1 MLNLK
6 FIIIGIVIA
15 VIAISIF
22 VLLFTTRNT
31 ESNFNERTKALEML
45 SDITPI
51 NISQQGTGD
60 ILLASGDSIFET
72 FVYSGDREYTN
83 EGLPSTSF
91 KQRHFLLK
99 PENTDLYH
107 EIGVAFEQ
115 HNSVFVVPIFT
126 MTAYGEPG
134 FYNYYREECGTEC
147 LNDIP
152 IRYELRPTYESS
164 ANTIKVLRLLGYP
177 YITDIEI
184 DKNPS
189 ILDLFDKVILLHS
202 EYVTKAEFEAIT
214 KHPKVIYFH
223 PNALHAEVE
232 YDKEKDTITL
242 IRGHGYPNPEIQ
254 NGFNWKFDNTHPYEY
269 DTDCENWEFYKI
281 DNGIMLNCYP
291 ENIIFQ
297 DKRLLNTIKEY

>member
-1 MLNLK
+1 M
-6 FIIIGIVIA
+6 IA
-15 VIAISIF
+15 GIAISIF
-22 VLLFTTRNT
+22 ILLFTTRNT
-31 ESNFNERTKALEML
+31 ESNFNERTRALEML
-45 SDITPI
+45 SDISPI

-72 FVYSGDREYTN
+72 FVYSGDRRYTD
-83 EGLPSTSF
+83 EGLPSTEF

-107 EIGVAFEQ
+107 EIGVGFEQ
-115 HNSVFVVPIFT
+115 HNSVFIVPIFT
-126 MTAYGEPG
+126 MTAYGESG
-134 FYNYYREECGTEC
+134 FYNYFRGECGTEC
-147 LNDIP
+147 LHDIP
-152 IRYELRPTYESS
+152 IRHELRPTFESS
-164 ANTIKVLRLLGYP
+164 TNTIKVLRLLGYP

-184 DKNPS
+184 DKNPR

-202 EYVTKAEFEAIT
+202 EYVTKSEFEAIT
-214 KHPKVIYFH
+214 KHPKVIYLH

-242 IRGHGYPNPEIQ
+242 IRGHGYPNTEIQ
-254 NGFNWKFDNTHPYEY
+254 NGFDWKFDNTHPYEY

-297 DKRLLNTIKEY
+297 DKRLLKTIKEY